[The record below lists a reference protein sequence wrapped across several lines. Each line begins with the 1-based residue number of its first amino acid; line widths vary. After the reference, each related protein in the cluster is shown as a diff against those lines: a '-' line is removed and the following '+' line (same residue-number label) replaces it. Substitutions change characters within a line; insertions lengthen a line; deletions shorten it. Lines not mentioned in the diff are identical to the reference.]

1 MLCIDV
7 YTTSLA
13 LFYYTIQYRIFILLS
28 SKFRYYFAKS
38 QIISKVIHLIL
49 FQLFFCCNFWVI
61 SLILL
66 SFRTIFFFL
75 LHTAVKS
82 IKKQQLVEI
91 RTMANPPAVVKL
103 ALESI
108 CLLLGE
114 NASDWKS
121 IRAVIMRDNFIN
133 TVVSNFNTED
143 IRYACCFLQ

>member
-1 MLCIDV
+1 MALSRRRIRFYC
-7 YTTSLA
+7 YLFWFSLYPA
-13 LFYYTIQYRIFILLS
+13 L
-28 SKFRYYFAKS
+28 
-38 QIISKVIHLIL
+38 
-49 FQLFFCCNFWVI
+49 LFFCFC
-61 SLILL
+61 
-66 SFRTIFFFL
+66 
-75 LHTAVKS
+75 TAVKS

-133 TVVSNFNTED
+133 TVVNNFNTED
-143 IRYACCFLQ
+143 IRYACASPSRWWLQQHFVYYNHYRFTIPKPYSS

>member
-1 MLCIDV
+1 MV
-7 YTTSLA
+7 E
-13 LFYYTIQYRIFILLS
+13 
-28 SKFRYYFAKS
+28 
-38 QIISKVIHLIL
+38 LIL
-49 FQLFFCCNFWVI
+49 FLFIC
-61 SLILL
+61 
-66 SFRTIFFFL
+66 
-75 LHTAVKS
+75 TAVKS

-143 IRYACCFLQ
+143 IRYACRFRYFLMILFIFCYTLLIIGVYHVFSWHVYTNIFHFHSFRRL

>member
-1 MLCIDV
+1 LILKQIIDV
-7 YTTSLA
+7 RPRTCLRFGFTLRFPSVVVAFLTFSF
-13 LFYYTIQYRIFILLS
+13 LFHPAS
-28 SKFRYYFAKS
+28 YYF
-38 QIISKVIHLIL
+38 L
-49 FQLFFCCNFWVI
+49 FC
-61 SLILL
+61 
-66 SFRTIFFFL
+66 
-75 LHTAVKS
+75 TAVKS

-133 TVVSNFNTED
+133 TVVNNFNTED
-143 IRYACCFLQ
+143 IRYACASYETEAISDNHRTTESLLRLVRTVLSVL